1 MGGSLE
7 GFIAKWAASGA
18 AERANKDSFLKELCD
33 VLEVPHPDPT
43 TGDANGDKY
52 VFERDARFTHE
63 GGTTS
68 VGKIDLFKHECFILE
83 AKQGSNAGSKKLGTA
98 KRETP
103 AWNLAMKDA
112 YGQAV
117 GYARAF
123 DKPVPFLVVA
133 DLGYC
138 FDLYASFDGSWNY
151 RPFPNAQG
159 SRLFLRDLDKH
170 RDTLRAIFLEP
181 HRLDPSKHAAK
192 VTREIATYIANLAK
206 KLEADKH
213 EPELVATFLMRCLFT
228 MFAEDVGLL
237 PEGAFTNALRNFWI
251 PSPASFAGGIES
263 LWRTMNEGGAL
274 FGVVGKILKFNGG
287 LFANPSAL
295 PLDEHALR
303 LLLMA
308 AECNWAD
315 VEPAIFGTLLERAL
329 DPKERHRLGAHYTP
343 RAYVERLVRP
353 TIEEPLRAD
362 WDLVQ
367 AQVRK
372 LVSDAHEAKKET
384 EKKKKTKEAAAL
396 VAEFHQKLAA
406 TRVLDPACGSGNFLY
421 VTLDLFKRLE
431 GEVLATLTGLGQTQE
446 FLHLDTVRVT
456 PQQFLGIEVKRWA
469 KEIAEL
475 VLWIGYLQWHFRA
488 YGKNLPV
495 PEPVLRDYKNIE
507 CRDAVLA
514 YDAQELVRD
523 EQGKPVTRWDGH
535 TMKKSAVT
543 GEDVPDELAQ
553 VVLNRYTNPRKA
565 EWPPAD
571 FIVGNPPYI
580 GARRIRQ
587 SLGDEY
593 VEALRSTYPDLSE
606 TIDLV
611 VYWWDRAAK
620 SVLAGATRRFGF
632 ITTNSIVQE
641 YSRVTIEQSL
651 TAGVRLVFAISD
663 HPWVESVD
671 GADVRVAM
679 TVGELAPSTSTPASP
694 TAAVVGR
701 VVKETEDG
709 ATVELRTVEVINS
722 SLRGGSEI
730 RGLHPLRANENMC
743 FQGVVPAGDGFKLSA
758 EEAAELAPAGS
769 GSCRFVKPYIIGR
782 DVVQRP
788 VDRFIIDFFGLSE
801 ADARAKGGRLFQ
813 RLIDEVLPE
822 RKLNKRAAYR
832 DRWWIFAEP
841 RPALRR
847 AIEGLSRFIATPYTA
862 KFRPFVFVPA
872 DTIPDAMV
880 YAIAS
885 DDPAVLGVLSSRVH
899 TAWALGAG
907 GRMGVGNDP
916 RYTSNSTFLPFA
928 FPVLSEVQASGIR
941 TAAAALDAHRVE
953 RQRQHSDLTLTNIY
967 NVMEKLR
974 SGQELL
980 ERDKVVH
987 EQGLVSVLR
996 KLHDDLDALVL
1007 EAYGWPIGITD
1018 EQIVERLVAL
1028 NKLRAEEE
1036 KRGQVRWLRPELQNP
1051 TNDRMTQVALTG
1063 AVDDGAEKP
1072 AVAKVSAARP
1082 SWPKRLAEQI
1092 AAVRDLVTTTA
1103 VEWSAA
1109 EVVAAFKGAKVDDVA
1124 EVLDSLTALGL
1135 LVSYELVEG
1144 RRWRA
1149 ASAFASVPPP
1159 ALGTVP

>member
-43 TGDANGDKY
+43 TGDANADKY

-237 PEGAFTNALRNFWI
+237 PEGAFTNALRNLWI
-251 PSPASFAGGIES
+251 PNPASFAGGIES
-263 LWRTMNEGGAL
+263 LWRTMNEGGPL

-295 PLDEHALR
+295 SLDDHALR

-372 LVSDAHEAKKET
+372 LVSDAHEAKEAKKET
-384 EKKKKTKEAAAL
+384 EAKKKTKEAAAL
-396 VAEFHQKLAA
+396 VAEYHQKLAA

-431 GEVLATLTGLGQTQE
+431 GEVLATLTSLGQTQE

-514 YDAQELVRD
+514 YDARELVRD
-523 EQGKPVTRWDGH
+523 GKTGKPVTRWDGH

-543 GEDVPDELAQ
+543 GEDVPDESAQ
-553 VVLNRYTNPRKA
+553 VELYSYANPRKA
-565 EWPPAD
+565 EWPRAD
-571 FIVGNPPYI
+571 FVIGNPPFI
-580 GARRIRQ
+580 GSKKMRDA
-587 SLGDEY
+587 LGDGY
-593 VEALRSTYPDLSE
+593 VDALRRTYPSTPDGTDYVLYWW
-606 TIDLV
+606 TRAIDLMG
-611 VYWWDRAAK
+611 
-620 SVLAGATRRFGF
+620 SLPIRRFAF
-632 ITTNSIVQE
+632 ITTNSITQ
-641 YSRVTIEQSL
+641 SMNRRVVEQCL
-651 TAGVRLVFAISD
+651 EARPDVGILWAIPD
-663 HPWVESVD
+663 HPWVDAAS
-671 GADVRVAM
+671 GAAVRIAM
-679 TVGELAPSTSTPASP
+679 TMVGERKAATPRLAHVVSETATGDGDVDVALELRSVAEIHSDLTGG
-694 TAAVVGR
+694 AAVVGATPLLANEGVCSVAFVR
-701 VVKETEDG
+701 FGDGFIVDGDVAKSLEPSVLFPLLTGRDVNQKPVEKYVIDFYPLTESEARERAPRAFRHVLEHVKPGRD
-709 ATVELRTVEVINS
+709 VIRDPS
-722 SLRGGSEI
+722 SRSRWWRFG
-730 RGLHPLRANENMC
+730 RDKPDLRAALSSISRYIATSEVSKHRV
-743 FQGVVPAGDGFKLSA
+743 FSFVPAGVRPDHSL
-758 EEAAELAPAGS
+758 
-769 GSCRFVKPYIIGR
+769 I
-782 DVVQRP
+782 VV
-788 VDRFIIDFFGLSE
+788 
-801 ADARAKGGRLFQ
+801 
-813 RLIDEVLPE
+813 
-822 RKLNKRAAYR
+822 
-832 DRWWIFAEP
+832 
-841 RPALRR
+841 
-847 AIEGLSRFIATPYTA
+847 
-862 KFRPFVFVPA
+862 
-872 DTIPDAMV
+872 
-880 YAIAS
+880 AS
-885 DDPAVLGVLSSRVH
+885 DDAWTLGVLSSRIH
-899 TAWALGAG
+899 TCWALAAG
-907 GRMGVGNDP
+907 GTLEDRP
-916 RYTSNSTFLPFA
+916 RYNRTVCFDPFP
-928 FPVLSEVQASGIR
+928 FPLQTDAGLTQEVRARADELDRFRRERMVAHPELTITTMYNVLAKMREG
-941 TAAAALDAHRVE
+941 AALG
-953 RQRQHSDLTLTNIY
+953 I
-967 NVMEKLR
+967 K
-974 SGQELL
+974 
-980 ERDKVVH
+980 DKSILDH
-987 EQGLVSVLR
+987 ALVSVLR
-996 KLHDDLDALVL
+996 KLHDDLDRSVFD
-1007 EAYGWPIGITD
+1007 AYGWPADMADAEIL
-1018 EQIVERLVAL
+1018 ERLVSL
-1028 NKLRAEEE
+1028 NRARAAEES
-1036 KRGQVRWLRPELQNP
+1036 KGVVRWLRPDLQNAKGAA
-1051 TNDRMTQVALTG
+1051 TMKQVELAA
-1063 AVDDGAEKP
+1063 AVVDEVEEQAA
-1072 AVAKVSAARP
+1072 AVQGKAHRP
-1082 SWPKRLAEQI
+1082 WPRKLAEQI
-1092 AAVRDLVTTTA
+1092 SEVRDLVTSSTS
-1103 VEWSAA
+1103 EWAA
-1109 EVVAAFKGAKVDDVA
+1109 EELARAFKGAKVADVV

-1135 LVSYELVEG
+1135 LVTYELVEG

-1149 ASAFASVPPP
+1149 ARAFASVPPP
-1159 ALGTVP
+1159 PAVAGS